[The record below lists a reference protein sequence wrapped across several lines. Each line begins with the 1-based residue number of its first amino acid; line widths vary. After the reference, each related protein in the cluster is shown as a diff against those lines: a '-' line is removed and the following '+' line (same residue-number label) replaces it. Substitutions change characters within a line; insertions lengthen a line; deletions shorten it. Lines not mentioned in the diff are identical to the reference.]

1 MPTTQPH
8 RTRVVESFTAMRT
21 ADGQQRTAVWRLL
34 ESGNVSICEVG
45 ANTKERAG
53 SLRWSKALAVDRVPS
68 PARAGSLRRAVESLG
83 WTVLA

>member
-1 MPTTQPH
+1 MQPH

-21 ADGQQRTAVWRLL
+21 ADGEQRTVVWRLL

-45 ANTKERAG
+45 ASTKELAG
-53 SLRWSKALAVDRVPS
+53 SLRWSRALAVERVPP
-68 PARAGSLRRAVESLG
+68 PARAGSLRRAVERLG